1 MVQLFF
7 ELLQVALGLR
17 ATLSRSL
24 SDEEWKK
31 LFDICQQQTVAGV
44 VIPALDILSRSGQRP
59 PLPVL
64 YEWIGLSEQIKI
76 NNLLA
81 NKRSSEVVRIFQE
94 AGFKSCILKGQGN
107 GLMYS
112 TPLLRQCG
120 DIDIWVDGNKED
132 IVSFVENRTPS
143 VKAKYHH
150 VDFPIFKDISVEV
163 HYIPAFLNIPW
174 CNNRLQGFFS
184 DLRNQQFDNFQ
195 SLPEGAGKI
204 PVPTIEFNIVFQM
217 AHMMRHFMSEGIGIR
232 HLMDYYYLLLKAQAV
247 NLNDN
252 WENIFNKLGMN
263 KFATGAMWLMKEC
276 FGLDERYMIVPEN
289 KKTGELLLKEILNGG
304 NFGRNDQ
311 RFAKRMI
318 SPFSTNLSVMIRNT
332 NIMRTFPMDS
342 FFAPIMNVWHGI
354 RERGDGYLFHE

>member
-1 MVQLFF
+1 
-7 ELLQVALGLR
+7 
-17 ATLSRSL
+17 
-24 SDEEWKK
+24 
-31 LFDICQQQTVAGV
+31 
-44 VIPALDILSRSGQRP
+44 
-59 PLPVL
+59 
-64 YEWIGLSEQIKI
+64 
-76 NNLLA
+76 
-81 NKRSSEVVRIFQE
+81 
-94 AGFKSCILKGQGN
+94 
-107 GLMYS
+107 
-112 TPLLRQCG
+112 
-120 DIDIWVDGNKED
+120 
-132 IVSFVENRTPS
+132 
-143 VKAKYHH
+143 
-150 VDFPIFKDISVEV
+150 
-163 HYIPAFLNIPW
+163 
-174 CNNRLQGFFS
+174 LQGFFS
-184 DLRNQQFDNFQ
+184 DLRSQQFDNFQ

-276 FGLDERYMIVPEN
+276 FGLDERYMIVQEN
-289 KKTGELLLKEILNGG
+289 KKTGELLLKEMLNGG

-332 NIMRTFPMDS
+332 NIMRTFPVDS

-354 RERGDGYLFHE
+354 KG